1 MSHRGTPAGFETPT
15 SSTNGAQEEQLYSIG
30 GAVAELQ
37 RYFPDVSHSSLRFL
51 EREGLLQPVRTEGGH
66 RKFRASD
73 LERVRTIK
81 EWQAQHLSLEEV
93 RQRLEIMERMPEPG
107 ELWQRYLDLA
117 MAGRVEEAAAAI
129 LNADEAGVPLV
140 TLFQDVLAPAL
151 VKVGEGWAEG
161 KVTVGQEHEVSEL
174 TRDLIADLSAR
185 HAGRGDKNLTV
196 LAACVEG
203 ELHELGLRMVS
214 GLLRQR
220 GVRIH
225 FLGAN
230 VATSFLVE
238 SVRMREPDAVV
249 LSLTI
254 PEHQPALMEAIRALR
269 EALPPQRQPIVVVGG
284 ALGALPEESA
294 SRLGNIRVLSG
305 TTMEQAI
312 QEIVNIASEA

>member
-1 MSHRGTPAGFETPT
+1 MSRRESTAGPASVTPNPGDSEPD
-15 SSTNGAQEEQLYSIG
+15 QLYSIG

-37 RYFPDVSHSSLRFL
+37 QHFPDVSHSSLRFL
-51 EREGLLQPVRTEGGH
+51 EREGLLQPYRTEGGH

-73 LERVRTIK
+73 IERVRTIK
-81 EWQAQHLSLEEV
+81 EWQAQHLSLEEI
-93 RQRLEIMERMPEPG
+93 RQRLQIMERMPAPND
-107 ELWQRYLDLA
+107 LWQRYLELA
-117 MAGRVEEAAAAI
+117 TEGRVDEAASAI

-151 VKVGEGWAEG
+151 VKVGEGWAAG
-161 KVTVGQEHEVSEL
+161 RLTVGQEHEVSEL

-185 HAGRGDKNLTV
+185 HAGRDGKNLTV

-220 GVRIH
+220 GVRMH

-230 VATSFLVE
+230 VATSFLLE

-254 PEHQPALMEAIRALR
+254 GAHQQALMNSIRAMR
-269 EALPPQRQPIVVVGG
+269 EALPAQLQPIVVVGG
-284 ALGALPEESA
+284 AIASLPDEMSA
-294 SRLGNIRVLSG
+294 GMGDIRVLVG

-312 QEIVNIASEA
+312 QEIMSIASQG

>member
-1 MSHRGTPAGFETPT
+1 MPDHGSAT
-15 SSTNGAQEEQLYSIG
+15 SPGLPPDQLFSIG

-51 EREGLLQPVRTEGGH
+51 EREGLLEPYRTEGGH

-73 LERVRTIK
+73 IERVRTIK
-81 EWQAQHLSLEEV
+81 EWQAQHLSLEEI
-93 RQRLEIMERMPEPG
+93 RQRLEIMDRMPDASQVWP
-107 ELWQRYLDLA
+107 RYLELA
-117 MAGRVEEAAAAI
+117 LAGRIEEAASVI
-129 LNADEAGVPLV
+129 LNADEAGFPLMV
-140 TLFQDVLAPAL
+140 LFQDVLTPAL
-151 VKVGEGWAEG
+151 VKLGEGWADG
-161 KVTVGQEHEVSEL
+161 SVTVGQEHEVSEL

-185 HAGRGDKNLTV
+185 HAGRSDVELTV

-220 GVRIH
+220 GVRMH

-249 LSLTI
+249 LSLTM
-254 PEHQPALMEAIRALR
+254 EQNRPALDDAIKGMR

-284 ALGALPEESA
+284 IAGSATANLNGAGDVRPLKA
-294 SRLGNIRVLSG
+294 
-305 TTMEQAI
+305 TTMEAAVE
-312 QEIVNIASEA
+312 EIMSIREGL